1 MSRTLLNFWLDT
13 TLLVLFLS
21 WLWLAFVVRFVF
33 PPGTLAEGWTLWGLT
48 FDQWFEFEFWALC
61 LFALA
66 VLVHIMLHW
75 TWICGV
81 ITSRLLRRRD
91 GTKRQWSD
99 GERTLFGVGLMVV
112 LFNVLGLAFAAAML
126 MVQRPGM

>member
-13 TLLVLFLS
+13 ALLVLFLS
-21 WLWLAFVVRFVF
+21 WVWLVFVVRFVF
-33 PPGTLAEGWTLWGLT
+33 PPGTLAQGWLLWGLT
-48 FDQWFEFEFWALC
+48 FDQWLEIEFWTLC

-66 VLVHIMLHW
+66 VLIHIMLHW
-75 TWICGV
+75 TWVCGV
-81 ITSRLLRRRD
+81 ITSRLIRRRD
-91 GTKRQWSD
+91 GTKRQWTD

-112 LFNVLGLAFAAAML
+112 LFNILGLAFAAAML

>member
-13 TLLVLFLS
+13 SLLILFLA
-21 WLWLAFVVRFVF
+21 WLWLAFVVRLVF
-33 PPGTLAEGWTLWGLT
+33 PPGTLAEGWLLWGLT
-48 FDQWFEFEFWALC
+48 YDQWFEFEFWTLC
-61 LFALA
+61 FFALA
-66 VLVHIMLHW
+66 VLIHIMLHW
-75 TWICGV
+75 TWVCGV
-81 ITSRLLRRRD
+81 ITSKIIRRRD